1 MANQPNLREYV
12 DNANGEWDAMING
25 PPYGKPLSLRVANPP
40 PAANLATNPQVWP
53 TLVQPPE
60 GHPQATQQA
69 MGGIMDLFGNLSQVV
84 AEQRSS
90 RVATNSYVLEL
101 EKLINKLRDCIDR
114 LFALLQECK
123 DNKIALEELRA
134 QVEQHPNLNLIRD
147 QLTNTITEMTQDQ
160 LNPDDFRRQLVDLV
174 AEIERICNEV
184 DNIRRE
190 GFGDDG
196 GGGETKNDR
205 GLGGTGRQ
213 KSQSDSA
220 QAGQQTMNSSSGGLV
235 ASRIADIQG
244 DIGQKMSGRTTT
256 VVSPERSGRGLDGT
270 PITPIGDGGHRRRRE
285 AAQAAQATRRQ
296 GRGNSPRGFGSSV
309 ETGRGQGGG
318 WQTPEKLQS
327 LSKSKPIRT
336 LDSIKKK
343 KKAKRGNKSKRRRN
357 KKKKE
362 TKRKRNKKKKQ
373 TKRERNKKRKKK
385 IPRKR

>member
-25 PPYGKPLSLRVANPP
+25 PPFGTPLSRRVANPP
-40 PAANLATNPQVWP
+40 PEITLVTNPQVWP
-53 TLVQPPE
+53 TLVQPPA

-69 MGGIMDLFGNLSQVV
+69 MGGIMDLFDNLSQVV

-134 QVEQHPNLNLIRD
+134 RVEQHPNLNLIRD
-147 QLTNTITEMTQDQ
+147 QLTSTITEMTQDQ

-196 GGGETKNDR
+196 GDGGETKNDG
-205 GLGGTGRQ
+205 GLGGTGGQ

-244 DIGQKMSGRTTT
+244 DIGQKMSGRT
-256 VVSPERSGRGLDGT
+256 VAPVSPDR
-270 PITPIGDGGHRRRRE
+270 IGSDLYRNPVQPMPVNRATNASLNRNRQRR
-285 AAQAAQATRRQ
+285 
-296 GRGNSPRGFGSSV
+296 
-309 ETGRGQGGG
+309 GG
-318 WQTPEKLQS
+318 WQTPEKLKS

-336 LDSIKKK
+336 LGSIKKRKGERRK
-343 KKAKRGNKSKRRRN
+343 K
-357 KKKKE
+357 
-362 TKRKRNKKKKQ
+362 TKGRRNKKKKQ
-373 TKRERNKKRKKK
+373 TKKKKINKRKGKRKKK
-385 IPRKR
+385 RTRKR

>member
-25 PPYGKPLSLRVANPP
+25 PPFGTPLSRRVANPP

-53 TLVQPPE
+53 TLVQPPA

-69 MGGIMDLFGNLSQVV
+69 MGGIMDLFDNLSQVV

-134 QVEQHPNLNLIRD
+134 RVEQHPNLNLIRD
-147 QLTNTITEMTQDQ
+147 QLTSTITEMTQDQ

-196 GGGETKNDR
+196 GDGGGGGETKNDR
-205 GLGGTGRQ
+205 GLGGRGGR
-213 KSQSDSA
+213 
-220 QAGQQTMNSSSGGLV
+220 V
-235 ASRIADIQG
+235 ANAVARLEG
-244 DIGQKMSGRTTT
+244 DVGQKMSGRT
-256 VVSPERSGRGLDGT
+256 VAPVSPDRIGSDLYRNPVQPMPVNRATNASLARNRGR
-270 PITPIGDGGHRRRRE
+270 I
-285 AAQAAQATRRQ
+285 
-296 GRGNSPRGFGSSV
+296 
-309 ETGRGQGGG
+309 GG
-318 WQTPEKLQS
+318 WQTPEKLKS

-336 LDSIKKK
+336 LGSIKKRKGERRK
-343 KKAKRGNKSKRRRN
+343 K
-357 KKKKE
+357 
-362 TKRKRNKKKKQ
+362 TKGRRNKKKKQ
-373 TKRERNKKRKKK
+373 TKKKKINKRKGKRKKK
-385 IPRKR
+385 RTRKR

>member
-12 DNANGEWDAMING
+12 DNANGEWDAMRNG
-25 PPYGKPLSLRVANPP
+25 PPFGTPLSRRVANPP

-53 TLVQPPE
+53 TLVQPPA

-69 MGGIMDLFGNLSQVV
+69 MGGIMDLFDNLSQVV

-134 QVEQHPNLNLIRD
+134 RVEQHPNLNLIRD
-147 QLTNTITEMTQDQ
+147 QLTSTITEMTQDQ

-184 DNIRRE
+184 DDIRRE

-196 GGGETKNDR
+196 GDGGDGGETKNDG
-205 GLGGTGRQ
+205 GLGGTGGQ

-244 DIGQKMSGRTTT
+244 DIGQKMSGRT
-256 VVSPERSGRGLDGT
+256 VAPVSPDR
-270 PITPIGDGGHRRRRE
+270 IGSDLYRNPVQPMPVNR
-285 AAQAAQATRRQ
+285 ATNASLNRNRQ
-296 GRGNSPRGFGSSV
+296 RI
-309 ETGRGQGGG
+309 GG
-318 WQTPEKLQS
+318 WQTPEKLKS

-336 LDSIKKK
+336 LGSIKKRKGERRK
-343 KKAKRGNKSKRRRN
+343 KTKGRR
-357 KKKKE
+357 KK
-362 TKRKRNKKKKQ
+362 TKGRRNKKKKQ
-373 TKRERNKKRKKK
+373 TKRRKNKGKRKKQT
-385 IPRKR
+385 RKR

>member
-12 DNANGEWDAMING
+12 DNTNGEWDAMRNG
-25 PPYGKPLSLRVANPP
+25 PPFGTPLSRRVANPH

-53 TLVQPPE
+53 TLGQPPA

-69 MGGIMDLFGNLSQVV
+69 MGGIMDLFDNLSQVV

-147 QLTNTITEMTQDQ
+147 QLTSTITEMTQDQ

-184 DNIRRE
+184 DDIRRE

-196 GGGETKNDR
+196 GGGGGDGGGETKNDV
-205 GLGGTGRQ
+205 GLGGTGGQ
-213 KSQSDSA
+213 KSQSDGA
-220 QAGQQTMNSSSGGLV
+220 QAVQQTRNSSSGSHV
-235 ASRIADIQG
+235 ANEVARLEG
-244 DIGQKMSGRTTT
+244 DIGKTMSRRT
-256 VVSPERSGRGLDGT
+256 VAPVSPDRIGSDLDGN
-270 PITPIGDGGHRRRRE
+270 PVESAPVRRSTSGATVAPLDRNTKRR
-285 AAQAAQATRRQ
+285 
-296 GRGNSPRGFGSSV
+296 
-309 ETGRGQGGG
+309 GG

-343 KKAKRGNKSKRRRN
+343 RG
-357 KKKKE
+357 E
-362 TKRKRNKKKKQ
+362 TKRKGTKRKGTKRKGTKREKTRGNRKKKKTRRNYRKKKKQ
-373 TKRERNKKRKKK
+373 TMRNKKQTMR
-385 IPRKR
+385 R